1 MAQKSRVRSPRAGS
15 QHPALVAHN
24 RPQVQIQ
31 GIQCPLCPLKYVY
44 TPCAH
49 KDAHP
54 QVKIKILRKKNFTIC
69 RSSKLKTEYYRGVD
83 ASSHLLLWL
92 IVYSNGLVE

>member
-1 MAQKSRVRSPRAGS
+1 MGTYTNGASNNISIRIQHLGSREMAQKSRVRSPRAGS

-31 GIQCPLCPLKYVY
+31 GIQCPLCPLKYVH

-54 QVKIKILRKKNFTIC
+54 QVKIKILKKNQTSPFV
-69 RSSKLKTEYYRGVD
+69 GV
-83 ASSHLLLWL
+83 A
-92 IVYSNGLVE
+92 N

>member
-1 MAQKSRVRSPRAGS
+1 MGTFTNGASKNISIRIQHLGHREMAQKSRVRSARAGS

-31 GIQCPLCPLKYVY
+31 GIQCLLCPLKYVY

-49 KDAHP
+49 KGAHP
-54 QVKIKILRKKNFTIC
+54 QVKIKIFKKKK
-69 RSSKLKTEYYRGVD
+69 KLH
-83 ASSHLLLWL
+83 HL
-92 IVYSNGLVE
+92 